1 MGIQDRK
8 VRERDSFRKLIVATA
23 HELLLTQGLKGLTMR
38 ALANTIE
45 YSQSKIYE
53 FFKNKDQLCEVI
65 FEELCEKMLN
75 EMMTVP
81 KDLPP
86 GQYFT
91 ELNMKVI
98 EFHYNFPH
106 SEELFNLVSYGP
118 ERFKTPTIF
127 LEVERVSK
135 EAIKNLNSPF
145 IQTEEELLNAID
157 IVRCFKIGAATLM
170 ASETSAKG
178 KKWAHA
184 MAENTFKVLLRGWK

>member
-98 EFHYNFPH
+98 EF
-106 SEELFNLVSYGP
+106 
-118 ERFKTPTIF
+118 PTISPIQKSF
-127 LEVERVSK
+127 LTSFLMVQNGSK
-135 EAIKNLNSPF
+135 PLPF
-145 IQTEEELLNAID
+145 FLRWNGFQKRQSKISTALL
-157 IVRCFKIGAATLM
+157 
-170 ASETSAKG
+170 
-178 KKWAHA
+178 
-184 MAENTFKVLLRGWK
+184 